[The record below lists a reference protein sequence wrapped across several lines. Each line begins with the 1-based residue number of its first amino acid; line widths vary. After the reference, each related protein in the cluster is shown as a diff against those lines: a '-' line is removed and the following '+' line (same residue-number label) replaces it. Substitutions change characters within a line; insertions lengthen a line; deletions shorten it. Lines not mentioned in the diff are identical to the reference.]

1 MHQLSAAS
9 RKKVSGMSLIE
20 SLIALLVLA
29 LGLLGLAGMQ
39 ARLLAENRISNQ
51 RAVAIGLIDDM
62 VNRMQFNRL
71 AAMSGVNATP
81 PTAGSYEL
89 AWSAAATA
97 AQDCVGQ
104 QCTGAEMAQSD
115 LNQWRANL
123 AAALPSANARIFVS
137 GTDARQIGV
146 AIGWSSNEGAAAS
159 DAAYTTPF
167 SVTAANAGVA
177 CPSGLICHVVY
188 FQP

>member
-1 MHQLSAAS
+1 
-9 RKKVSGMSLIE
+9 MSLIE

-39 ARLLAENRISNQ
+39 ARLLAENRLSNQ

-62 VNRMQFNRL
+62 MNRMQFNRL
-71 AAMSGVNATP
+71 AAMTGITASP

-89 AWSAAATA
+89 AWSAAATN
-97 AQDCVGQ
+97 AQDCIGN

-123 AAALPSANARIFVS
+123 AASLPGANARIFVS
-137 GTDARQIGV
+137 GTDARQIGIAV
-146 AIGWSSNEGAAAS
+146 GWPVSEATASS
-159 DAAYTTPF
+159 DAAYVAPF
-167 SVTAANAGVA
+167 NVTSANSGVA
-177 CPSGLICHVVY
+177 CPTGLICHIVY